1 MDGKK
6 ISTRKILFAAFKRNL
21 VKEVKVAQFSGYV
34 SEHSA
39 YHHGEKSLVE
49 AIVGMA
55 QEYVGS
61 NNINELLPLGQFG
74 TRLQGGKDHASER
87 YIFTMLNPITKYIY
101 KEADLPV
108 LNYLDDDGTP
118 VQPDFYAPI
127 IPMVLVNGGKGIG
140 TGFSYEGLCYNPV
153 QIIKYLQWKLKVQK
167 VGSSS
172 PKITPYYE
180 GFKGTITKICDI
192 KDAMDASK
200 IYKKY
205 LIKGVYKIIGVDK
218 IHITELPIGVWTD
231 DYKRFLESI
240 IEEPSKKSKKKPI
253 LKNYTDMSTDTE
265 VDIKLK
271 LIPGVMQRL
280 LPKKSDY
287 GCNQLEKAL
296 GLYTTRTTT
305 NMNLFDSGQQL
316 KKFCTVYE
324 IIETYFINRKALYIK
339 RKEHQIQALEQQLIK
354 LSNRAK
360 FIQEQIVEPPTL
372 VLRKKKKQ
380 EVIALLKSKNYDVI
394 DDDDEYKYLRTMPID
409 SVEEENVAKLLSE
422 CGNKEVALEILKK
435 KSIEEMWLEEL
446 DELSQ
451 QYNIYRN
458 ARLRR
463 AAGVSTKKKK
473 LKKIKRVIIKN

>member
-1 MDGKK
+1 
-6 ISTRKILFAAFKRNL
+6 
-21 VKEVKVAQFSGYV
+21 
-34 SEHSA
+34 
-39 YHHGEKSLVE
+39 
-49 AIVGMA
+49 
-55 QEYVGS
+55 
-61 NNINELLPLGQFG
+61 
-74 TRLQGGKDHASER
+74 
-87 YIFTMLNPITKYIY
+87 MLNPITKYIY

-118 VQPDFYAPI
+118 VQPDFYGPI

-153 QIIKYLQWKLKVQK
+153 QIIKYLKWKLKVQK

-192 KDAMDASK
+192 KDAMDVSK

-205 LIKGVYKIIGVDK
+205 LIKGTYKIIGVDK

-231 DYKRFLESI
+231 DYKKFLESI

-324 IIETYFINRKALYIK
+324 IIEAYFTIRKALYIK
-339 RKEHQIQALEQQLIK
+339 RKEHQIQVLQYQLIK
-354 LSNRAK
+354 LSNKAK

-394 DDDDEYKYLRTMPID
+394 DEDNDYKYLRTMTID

-422 CGNKEVALEILKK
+422 CGNKEIALEILKK
-435 KSIEEMWLEEL
+435 KRIEEMWLEEL

-458 ARLRR
+458 ARIRR

-473 LKKIKRVIIKN
+473 LKKIKRVIIKKN